1 MGRGKAWF
9 RSCRERRVGE
19 SLAELIL
26 GLRSGGVNCYR
37 LRGSSLA
44 VVAVTPGT
52 LGYGTANLL
61 DNGS

>member
-1 MGRGKAWF
+1 MGRGKAWL

-26 GLRSGGVNCYR
+26 GLRSGGDNCYQ
-37 LRGSSLA
+37 LRGSPLA
-44 VVAVTPGT
+44 VVAITPST
-52 LGYGTANLL
+52 LGCGTANLL